1 MGEIREA
8 ALRALRRMGLTYLL
22 ADGQDTVVVPWPV
35 GDQVSLVA
43 IEPLEEA
50 KEAMVWCEI
59 CQVPAPRRADI
70 ALLLARLNAERKF
83 TVYSLKEERV
93 ILDVCAELSC
103 VDDENGQEAMLALSL
118 SRVLKALDDS
128 YPVILSAVRGVRR
141 SRSKA
146 ERQVANILRRCARG
160 GGE

>member
-50 KEAMVWCEI
+50 KEAMVWCEH
-59 CQVPAPRRADI
+59 
-70 ALLLARLNAERKF
+70 KF
-83 TVYSLKEERV
+83 TVYSLNEERV
-93 ILDVCAELSC
+93 LLDVCAELSC
-103 VDDENGQEAMLALSL
+103 VDNENGQEAMLALSL
-118 SRVLKALDDS
+118 SRVLKALDETHS
-128 YPVILSAVRGVRR
+128 IILSSVSEARR
-141 SRSKA
+141 APSRA
-146 ERQVANILRRCARG
+146 ERQVANILRRCAQG